1 VFFIGGITFA
11 EISALRWLAKAESK
25 DIVICT
31 TKLIS
36 GPTFLEPLIDKAAL

>member
-1 VFFIGGITFA
+1 MFFIGGITFA

-36 GPTFLEPLIDKAAL
+36 GPTFLESLIDKAAL